1 MEVNLE
7 RFEETLKAAETV
19 VLATSRNDAV
29 SARPVSI
36 MNIGLRLFVRT
47 SGSSRKAQDM
57 AVNPSVAICVGNFY
71 FTGKAKSSG
80 SVFDERNAEIRTA
93 YIARFPGAFSIDDEF
108 IQSDEQ
114 FFEISVERVSE
125 WIYENGVPVG
135 FAESTLEERKIQK

>member
-57 AVNPSVAICVGNFY
+57 AVNPNVAICVGNFY
-71 FTGKAKSSG
+71 CTGKAKSLG
-80 SVFDERNAEIRTA
+80 SVFDEHNAEIRAA
-93 YIARFPGAFSIDDEF
+93 YIARFPDAFSDEDEF

-114 FFEISVERVSE
+114 FFEISIDRVSE
-125 WIYENGVPVG
+125 WIYENGIPVG
-135 FAESTLEERKIQK
+135 FAESALEEGKIQK

>member
-7 RFEETLKAAETV
+7 RFEETLKTAETV
-19 VLATSRNDAV
+19 ILATSRNDAV

-36 MNIGLRLFVRT
+36 MNIGRRMFVRT

-57 AVNPSVAICVGNFY
+57 ACNPNVAICVGNFY
-71 FTGKAKSSG
+71 FTGKAKLLG
-80 SVFDERNAEIRTA
+80 SVFDERNAEIRAA
-93 YIARFPGAFSIDDEF
+93 YTARFPGAFSIDDEF

-114 FFEISVERVSE
+114 FFEITVKRVSE

-135 FAESTLEERKIQK
+135 FAESALEEGKIQK